1 MATFFA
7 NLIPYIA
14 LLWALS
20 LALFYRRLF
29 LDFSEKNFN
38 FDDDSQ
44 LKIIPMWAMLGF
56 CGLFI
61 LVLNNCIKLC
71 VIKTDI
77 DTASSET
84 YDKASLTFSTDYMR
98 ENPVTKEVGIMKLFD
113 QLIRNEADKDK
124 QAEMIRKKEEAERQM
139 QGKRAMFNAY

>member
-29 LDFSEKNFN
+29 LDFSEKNFD
-38 FDDDSQ
+38 FDDSQ

-77 DTASSET
+77 DTASSEP
-84 YDKASLTFSTDYMR
+84 YDKACLTFSTDYMR

-113 QLIRNEADKDK
+113 QLIKNEADKEK

-139 QGKRAMFNAY
+139 QGKRAMFSAY

>member
-14 LLWALS
+14 LIWALS

-29 LDFSEKNFN
+29 LDFSEKHFD
-38 FDDDSQ
+38 FDDSN
-44 LKIIPMWAMLGF
+44 LKIIPMWTMLGF

-61 LVLNNCIKLC
+61 LVINNCIKLC

-84 YDKASLTFSTDYMR
+84 YDKACLTFSTDYMR

-113 QLIRNEADKDK
+113 ELIKHEGDKEK
-124 QAEMIRKKEEAERQM
+124 QAEIIRKKEEAERQM
-139 QGKRAMFNAY
+139 